1 MIISVKQGLLQGIK
15 KNDVYSF
22 LGIPY
27 AKPPARWAPPEPI
40 ESWQGIF
47 DATKFGSAA
56 IQSIRTAPLK
66 VEESEDCLN
75 LNIWSTTTET
85 TERQPVLVWIH
96 GGGFIN
102 WSSSMD
108 EWNGEQLAKN
118 KVVVVSIN
126 YRLGPLGFAYHPEA
140 GSNFAVLDWVAAL
153 TWVSNNIKQFG
164 GDPDNVT
171 IFGQSAGAVAVRT
184 LLCTPSAYGLF
195 HKAMMLS
202 SGYEDYTHVPSPS
215 FERLEEYSSNFF
227 KTLGTQ
233 DLSTLRKLPIQN
245 IQKQLL
251 PFAGVRP
258 SRGQLHTPANLIWCP
273 VQDDKIVGSL
283 DACPKKIPVVFGY
296 TNNEARFFIKPWGLH
311 GQPKLQD
318 VSTLYNA
325 TTLSEMAKLLGG
337 TYADKV
343 MQYFGDTP
351 YYDALDDLMTT
362 AIWKEPALKL
372 FHRFASL
379 GMDAYLYC
387 FSRVS
392 PGNQA
397 SGELAYHC
405 CDIPYLFGLVA
416 KNDMYDDTDVEVSKA
431 FQYALTTFATSN
443 IPRFADGKPW
453 PRVDRSQPRITVIS
467 NVLKDGELA
476 KDSLIQILN
485 PNI

>member
-1 MIISVKQGLLQGIK
+1 
-15 KNDVYSF
+15 
-22 LGIPY
+22 LG
-27 AKPPARWAPPEPI
+27 APPEPI
-40 ESWQGIF
+40 ESWQGTL
-47 DATKFGSAA
+47 DATNFGSAA
-56 IQSIRTAPLK
+56 IQSIRPVPLK

-75 LNIWSTTTET
+75 LNIWSTTTEA

-102 WSSSMD
+102 WSSYMD

-153 TWVSNNIKQFG
+153 TWISKNIKQFG

-184 LLCTPSAYGLF
+184 LLCTSSPYGLF

-202 SGYEDYTHVPSPS
+202 SGYEDYTHVRSPS
-215 FERLEEYSSNFF
+215 FERLEENSSNFF
-227 KTLGTQ
+227 KTQ
-233 DLSTLRKLPIQN
+233 DFSALRKLPIQD

-251 PFAGVRP
+251 VFAGVRP
-258 SRGQLHTPANLIWCP
+258 SRGQLHTPANLVWCP

-283 DACPKKIPVVFGY
+283 DACSKISLFYLDTP
-296 TNNEARFFIKPWGLH
+296 IMKPDFSLSLGAFMDSQNCKMF
-311 GQPKLQD
+311 QP
-318 VSTLYNA
+318 LYNA

-343 MQYFGDTP
+343 MQHFGDTP
-351 YYDALDDLMTT
+351 YYDALDALMTT
-362 AIWKEPALKL
+362 AIWKEPALKS

-379 GMDAYLYC
+379 GMDSYLYC

-397 SGELAYHC
+397 SVELAYHC
-405 CDIPYLFGLVA
+405 CDIPYLFGLVE
-416 KNDMYDDTDVEVSKA
+416 KNDMYDDRDVELSKA

-453 PRVDRSQPRITVIS
+453 PKVDRSQPRITVLS
-467 NVLKDGELA
+467 NVLKDEELA